1 MAGLDLFLGLDD
13 DGNSILALL
22 AIHKPF
28 FNDVFHSIDIKPF
41 SICLTI
47 KTTTDYKA
55 SQGIKRK
62 EGFFIEGKE
71 KQLTRISHTY
81 LPAEWWRLASK
92 AKAVSRGRMW
102 QSSWKP
108 SCSNSDW
115 KSLLLLLLLLSVE
128 IRFNVP
134 LLLLLLS
141 WQPSKM
147 SF

>member
-47 KTTTDYKA
+47 KTTTDYIA

-62 EGFFIEGKE
+62 EGFFYRGKG
-71 KQLTRISHTY
+71 KTIDKNIPHI
-81 LPAEWWRLASK
+81 PP
-92 AKAVSRGRMW
+92 GRMMKTS
-102 QSSWKP
+102 Q
-108 SCSNSDW
+108 
-115 KSLLLLLLLLSVE
+115 
-128 IRFNVP
+128 
-134 LLLLLLS
+134 
-141 WQPSKM
+141 
-147 SF
+147 